1 MLKPYPRTIA
11 LGFLAVGCSEMAS
24 SPGAREGP
32 AENGLQASSQVRS
45 VSVRPASATIEVGKT
60 VQLTATAKPRRRV
73 TFTWNSSSPA
83 VATVS
88 SSGLVEGIAAG
99 AATITAASGGVSGSS
114 NITVSAGPAPPP
126 SGSNVLL
133 AAGDIS
139 SCSSSGDAA
148 TAALLDGLAGTVL
161 TLGDN
166 VYDDGTAGQFTNCY
180 EPTWGRHKSRTRPSP
195 GNHDYHTSGASAYY
209 AYFGASAGP
218 AGQGY
223 YSFDLGDWHIIS
235 LNSNVSMSAGSAQ
248 ERWLRADLAA
258 STKACTLAYWHHPRF
273 SSGTRHGNASNTQPL
288 WQALYDYGAD
298 VVLAGHEHNYE
309 RFGPQRPDGTAD
321 AARGLREF
329 VAGTGGIGHYDDLG
343 TPKPNSER
351 FNGTTFGILKLTLGA
366 TSYSWQFI
374 PVAGQAFTDS
384 GTGSCH

>member
-1 MLKPYPRTIA
+1 
-11 LGFLAVGCSEMAS
+11 
-24 SPGAREGP
+24 
-32 AENGLQASSQVRS
+32 
-45 VSVRPASATIEVGKT
+45 
-60 VQLTATAKPRRRV
+60 
-73 TFTWNSSSPA
+73 
-83 VATVS
+83 
-88 SSGLVEGIAAG
+88 
-99 AATITAASGGVSGSS
+99 
-114 NITVSAGPAPPP
+114 
-126 SGSNVLL
+126 VLL